1 MGRRGRGA
9 PVMGRRTPTMLG
21 RWTVVMGRRTVV
33 MGRGTVVMGRGAAVM
48 GRGTAALGRG
58 TAVMGRSVMMVMT
71 VGMRVP
77 VVLGRRLRGV
87 IIVVA
92 VVSCPRSVSRVAL
105 VRVISVPIL
114 PRRLGVL
121 GVGSGFRHSR
131 RSGEGR
137 SVALPLR
144 RGGGGGGGGAAE
156 SPFAANIFLDAFA
169 GARGGL
175 LPRAN
180 GRGQRGGTR
189 PGGEVVGALVPVHRL
204 VVRIH

>member
-9 PVMGRRTPTMLG
+9 PVMGRRTPTVLG

-33 MGRGTVVMGRGAAVM
+33 MGRRTAV
-48 GRGTAALGRG
+48 LGRG
-58 TAVMGRSVMMVMT
+58 TAVMGRGTAVLGRGTAMMGRSVMLVVT

-92 VVSCPRSVSRVAL
+92 VVSCPRSVSLVAL

-131 RSGEGR
+131 GSGEGR
-137 SVALPLR
+137 SVAPPLR

-156 SPFAANIFLDAFA
+156 SPSAANIFLDAFA
-169 GARGGL
+169 GAHGGL